1 MGHRPDRRSLEV
13 PRRDGAKRI
22 GRAFVFLWFFI
33 GGMAHF
39 VATETE
45 IRLVP
50 PYIPWPLAAVWV
62 SGVVE
67 LLGAVGLLF
76 LRTRRVAGIGL
87 FVLTICVTPVHIYML
102 QRPELF
108 AVPYW
113 ALVLRLPLQVALL
126 ALIAWS
132 TAPWRRDRRAPV
144 VLHRR
149 P

>member
-1 MGHRPDRRSLEV
+1 MGNTTDLRSHEE
-13 PRRDGAKRI
+13 PSKDGARRL
-22 GRAFVFLWFFI
+22 GRAFVFLWFLI
-33 GGMAHF
+33 GGIAHF

-45 IRLVP
+45 VRLVP

-62 SGVVE
+62 SGVFE

-76 LRTRRVAGIGL
+76 LRTRCAAGIGL

-102 QRPELF
+102 QRSDLF

-113 ALVLRLPLQVALL
+113 ALVLRLPLQAALL

-132 TAPWRRDRRAPV
+132 TAPWLRTAERAAS
-144 VLHRR
+144 
-149 P
+149 